1 MTFYRSIK
9 VDDGF
14 KWLQVFFRVSDFSMF
29 NTLYKLYVDVCV
41 RCAVCVYRKT
51 RSKFIAQLLVII
63 IYTEE

>member
-29 NTLYKLYVDVCV
+29 NKYTV
-41 RCAVCVYRKT
+41 RNVYRKT